1 MLQSLIQANLKIQE
15 YDQDRTNFLTRAV
28 HDFRAP
34 LTALRGYC
42 DLLLGELMGPLSQN
56 QKEVLRRMQ
65 HSAERLT
72 RMAAGMF
79 ELSMGRHAKMRPEL
93 GRGDLRDCVEQAFHE
108 ITPFADE
115 KRIALTVNLE
125 PCEEDLYFESRH
137 IEQLLINLLDN
148 ACKFAPKAG
157 TIAIRGGP
165 FFWER
170 RGSQSQIV
178 IPKDRRRRSS
188 RQPNSYRID
197 IQDSGMP
204 IPTDHL
210 ERIFEEYV
218 SYPNGADRDGAGL
231 GLAIC
236 KMIVTQHEGRIW
248 AENTSLGPVF
258 SFVLPLSPSKP
269 LHSMER
275 NGSALVGEA
284 V

>member
-1 MLQSLIQANLKIQE
+1 M
-15 YDQDRTNFLTRAV
+15 

-79 ELSMGRHAKMRPEL
+79 ELSIGRHAKVRPEL
-93 GRGDLRDCVEQAFHE
+93 CRGDLRDCVEQAFHE

-115 KRIALTVNLE
+115 KRISLTVNLE
-125 PCEEDLYFESRH
+125 PCEDALYFESRH

-157 TIAIRGGP
+157 AISIHGAP
-165 FFWER
+165 YFWER
-170 RGSQSQIV
+170 RSAQSPV
-178 IPKDRRRRSS
+178 AIPKDRRRRSS
-188 RQPNSYRID
+188 RRPNSYRVD
-197 IQDSGMP
+197 VQDSGMP
-204 IPTDHL
+204 IPAGHL

-218 SYPNGADRDGAGL
+218 SYPSGSDRDGAGL

-258 SFVLPLSPSKP
+258 SFVLPLVAAKP
-269 LHSMER
+269 LHSPE
-275 NGSALVGEA
+275 LVGVAPGET

>member
-1 MLQSLIQANLKIQE
+1 MNVKLVSDDRELQKLCAEILADLPGLRCTLSIVNVNDGGPEPDICLWDFDPNALFPQAAGTAPRLYLVHRKDLAAFQDAAGPVDATVVLKPVTRGTLTAFLSYAVAGRNGAVEPGCLLRSDCNELLQSLIQANLKIQE

-79 ELSMGRHAKMRPEL
+79 ELSMGRHVKMRPEL

-125 PCEEDLYFESRH
+125 PCEDELVFR
-137 IEQLLINLLDN
+137 EQTYRAAAD
-148 ACKFAPKAG
+148 
-157 TIAIRGGP
+157 
-165 FFWER
+165 
-170 RGSQSQIV
+170 Q
-178 IPKDRRRRSS
+178 SS
-188 RQPNSYRID
+188 RQR
-197 IQDSGMP
+197 
-204 IPTDHL
+204 
-210 ERIFEEYV
+210 V
-218 SYPNGADRDGAGL
+218 
-231 GLAIC
+231 
-236 KMIVTQHEGRIW
+236 
-248 AENTSLGPVF
+248 
-258 SFVLPLSPSKP
+258 
-269 LHSMER
+269 
-275 NGSALVGEA
+275 
-284 V
+284 

>member
-1 MLQSLIQANLKIQE
+1 M
-15 YDQDRTNFLTRAV
+15 
-28 HDFRAP
+28 
-34 LTALRGYC
+34 
-42 DLLLGELMGPLSQN
+42 
-56 QKEVLRRMQ
+56 
-65 HSAERLT
+65 
-72 RMAAGMF
+72 
-79 ELSMGRHAKMRPEL
+79 
-93 GRGDLRDCVEQAFHE
+93 
-108 ITPFADE
+108 
-115 KRIALTVNLE
+115 
-125 PCEEDLYFESRH
+125 YFESRH

-170 RGSQSQIV
+170 RGSHSQIV

-204 IPTDHL
+204 IPPDHL

-258 SFVLPLSPSKP
+258 SFVLPLFPVQATS
-269 LHSMER
+269 LHGTKRKRISRGGSVSRMQISN
-275 NGSALVGEA
+275 NGRKILVGEDEPEVRGYFEMA
-284 V
+284 LKCLGYSVELAQDGNEVLSCLAIFQSRDLGRVAGCHDAEARRDGHAAGDPSSRTQPARDHGFRRRHPAPHRRTR